1 MERCRGG
8 TRRGL
13 KFPLSPINR
22 PNVSKVLRDHCPPP
36 SALVVN
42 NSQHPCHVRP
52 TSCRAQ
58 VLGMKSGER
67 ESERSFLDNSFESF
81 PFELKKKKL
90 FRSPSS
96 NAKLRNSRISF
107 HQVSPKSK
115 TVLIATLVSRSYILL
130 TGSQANLF
138 RRTLNLL

>member
-22 PNVSKVLRDHCPPP
+22 PNVSKVLRDHCPAP

-58 VLGMKSGER
+58 VLGVKSGER
-67 ESERSFLDNSFESF
+67 ERVNARFLTIPSNLF
-81 PFELKKKKL
+81 PSNWKKKKIISIP
-90 FRSPSS
+90 FFECKIAKFENFVPPSFAQEQ
-96 NAKLRNSRISF
+96 NGLNCNSSF
-107 HQVSPKSK
+107 KIV
-115 TVLIATLVSRSYILL
+115 YIVN
-130 TGSQANLF
+130 GQANLF

>member
-22 PNVSKVLRDHCPPP
+22 PNVSKVLRDHCPAP

-58 VLGMKSGER
+58 VLGVKSGER

-81 PFELKKKKL
+81 PFELKKKNYFDPL
-90 FRSPSS
+90 
-96 NAKLRNSRISF
+96 LRMQNCEIREISF

-115 TVLIATLVSRSYILL
+115 TVLIATLVSRLHILL

>member
-22 PNVSKVLRDHCPPP
+22 PNVSKVLLDHCPPP

-58 VLGMKSGER
+58 VLGVKSGER

-81 PFELKKKKL
+81 PFELKKKKNYFDPL
-90 FRSPSS
+90 LRMQNCEIREFRSTKFRPR
-96 NAKLRNSRISF
+96 AK
-107 HQVSPKSK
+107 
-115 TVLIATLVSRSYILL
+115 RS
-130 TGSQANLF
+130 
-138 RRTLNLL
+138 

>member
-58 VLGMKSGER
+58 VLGVKSGER

-81 PFELKKKKL
+81 PFELKKKIISIPFFECKIAK
-90 FRSPSS
+90 FENFVPPSFAQEQ
-96 NAKLRNSRISF
+96 NGLNCNTSF
-107 HQVSPKSK
+107 KIV
-115 TVLIATLVSRSYILL
+115 YIVN
-130 TGSQANLF
+130 G
-138 RRTLNLL
+138 

>member
-22 PNVSKVLRDHCPPP
+22 PNVSKVLRDHCPAP

-58 VLGMKSGER
+58 VLGVKSGER
-67 ESERSFLDNSFESF
+67 ESERSFLDNSFESL
-81 PFELKKKKL
+81 PFELKKKKIISIP
-90 FRSPSS
+90 FFECKIAKFENFVPPSFAQEQ
-96 NAKLRNSRISF
+96 NGLNCNTSF
-107 HQVSPKSK
+107 KIV
-115 TVLIATLVSRSYILL
+115 YIVN
-130 TGSQANLF
+130 G
-138 RRTLNLL
+138 

>member
-58 VLGMKSGER
+58 VLGVKSGER

-81 PFELKKKKL
+81 PFELKKKKIISIP
-90 FRSPSS
+90 FFECKIAKFENFVPPSFAQEQ
-96 NAKLRNSRISF
+96 NDLNCNNSFKI
-107 HQVSPKSK
+107 V
-115 TVLIATLVSRSYILL
+115 YIVN
-130 TGSQANLF
+130 G
-138 RRTLNLL
+138 

>member
-58 VLGMKSGER
+58 VLGVKSGER

-81 PFELKKKKL
+81 PFELKKKIISIPFFECKIAK
-90 FRSPSS
+90 FKNFVPPSFAQEQ
-96 NAKLRNSRISF
+96 NGLNCNTSF
-107 HQVSPKSK
+107 KIV
-115 TVLIATLVSRSYILL
+115 YIVN
-130 TGSQANLF
+130 G
-138 RRTLNLL
+138 